1 MNPEYM
7 RRAIEL
13 AKRGEGRVSPNPL
26 VGCVVVKDEKVI
38 AQGWH
43 DHYGGFHAER
53 NALTGVPRDVTE
65 GADLYVTLE
74 PCCHHGKTPPCTD
87 IIIEKGIKR
96 VFVGS
101 DDPNPLVAGG
111 GFAAL
116 RAAGIEVQ
124 THVLKD
130 ECDSINEVFF
140 HYISTKTPFVVMKYA
155 MTLDGKINLGDR
167 FTSDVFDGS
176 PLWTVGED
184 TEGKKPAGSGGV
196 RITGDEAQAHVH
208 LLRKRYSSIM
218 VGVGTVLADD
228 PMLNY
233 RQEVL
238 IGFGAGLVSE
248 ALSSEDKDSSQAGV
262 GAGSDPGEILPEAGV
277 SDRVES
283 EADFDYNPT
292 RIIVDSHLRT
302 PVGSR
307 IVQTAKDI
315 PTIIAY
321 VDTEMRGQ
329 ISSGVGNVSASDRMY
344 ALAEAGVR
352 LMPVESDGRGH
363 VSLSDLLKKLGA
375 DGIDSILVE
384 GGSSLHGSFMDNR
397 LINRVYAYISP
408 RLFGGQMSLSPVG
421 GIGVADADEA
431 MRLADV
437 EMLHLGD
444 DICIT
449 GKTIW

>member
-26 VGCVVVKDEKVI
+26 VGCVAVKDEKVI

-53 NALTGVPRDVTE
+53 NALTGVPRDVTG

-167 FTSDVFDGS
+167 FTSDVSDGS

-184 TEGKKPAGSGGV
+184 TEGKKTAGSGGV

-238 IGFGAGLVSE
+238 TGFG
-248 ALSSEDKDSSQAGV
+248 
-262 GAGSDPGEILPEAGV
+262 AGV

-329 ISSGVGNVSASDRMY
+329 ISSGFGNVSASDRMS

-352 LMPVESDGRGH
+352 LMPVESDGHGH
-363 VSLSDLLKKLGA
+363 VSLFDLLKKMGA

-449 GKTIW
+449 GKTSW

>member
-26 VGCVVVKDEKVI
+26 VGCVAVKDEKVI

-167 FTSDVFDGS
+167 FTSDVSDGS

-184 TEGKKPAGSGGV
+184 TEGKKTAGSGGV

-238 IGFGAGLVSE
+238 TGFG
-248 ALSSEDKDSSQAGV
+248 
-262 GAGSDPGEILPEAGV
+262 AGV

-329 ISSGVGNVSASDRMY
+329 ASSGVGNVSASDRMSE
-344 ALAEAGVR
+344 LAEAGVR
-352 LMPVESDGRGH
+352 LMPVESDGHGH

>member
-26 VGCVVVKDEKVI
+26 VGCVAVKDEKVI

-130 ECDSINEVFF
+130 KCDSINEVFF

-167 FTSDVFDGS
+167 FTSDVFNGS
-176 PLWTVGED
+176 LLWTVGED
-184 TEGKKPAGSGGV
+184 TEGKKTAGSGGV

-238 IGFGAGLVSE
+238 TGFG
-248 ALSSEDKDSSQAGV
+248 
-262 GAGSDPGEILPEAGV
+262 AGV

-329 ISSGVGNVSASDRMY
+329 ISSGFGNVSASDRMS

-352 LMPVESDGRGH
+352 LMPVESDGHGH

>member
-26 VGCVVVKDEKVI
+26 VGCVAVKDEKVI

-53 NALTGVPRDVTE
+53 NALTGVPRDVTG

-167 FTSDVFDGS
+167 FTSDVSDGS

-184 TEGKKPAGSGGV
+184 TEGKKTAGSGGV

-238 IGFGAGLVSE
+238 TGFG
-248 ALSSEDKDSSQAGV
+248 
-262 GAGSDPGEILPEAGV
+262 AGV

-329 ISSGVGNVSASDRMY
+329 ASSGVGNVSASDRMSE
-344 ALAEAGVR
+344 LAEAGVR
-352 LMPVESDGRGH
+352 LMPVESDGHGH

>member
-26 VGCVVVKDEKVI
+26 VGCVAVKDEKVI

-167 FTSDVFDGS
+167 FTSDVSDGS

-184 TEGKKPAGSGGV
+184 TEGKKTAGSGGV

-238 IGFGAGLVSE
+238 TGFG
-248 ALSSEDKDSSQAGV
+248 
-262 GAGSDPGEILPEAGV
+262 AGV

-329 ISSGVGNVSASDRMY
+329 ASSGVGNVSASDRMS

-363 VSLSDLLKKLGA
+363 VSLSDLLKKMGA

-384 GGSSLHGSFMDNR
+384 GGSSLHGSFMDSR

>member
-53 NALTGVPRDVTE
+53 NALTGVSCDVTE

-116 RAAGIEVQ
+116 RATGIEVR
-124 THVLKD
+124 THVLKE

-155 MTLDGKINLGDR
+155 MTLDGKINLGNSLKHGDR
-167 FTSDVFDGS
+167 
-176 PLWTVGED
+176 ED
-184 TEGKKPAGSGGV
+184 PIIQVGSGSAGISRGV
-196 RITGDEAQAHVH
+196 RITGNEAQAHVH

-238 IGFGAGLVSE
+238 TGFGAGLVSE
-248 ALSSEDKDSSQAGV
+248 VLSLEDKVSSQAGV
-262 GAGSDPGEILPEAGV
+262 GVGSDPGEILPEVGV
-277 SDRVES
+277 SDLVES
-283 EADFDYNPT
+283 ETDFDYNPT

-329 ISSGVGNVSASDRMY
+329 ASSGVGNVSASDRMS

>member
-26 VGCVVVKDEKVI
+26 VGCVAVKDEKVI

-130 ECDSINEVFF
+130 KCDSINEVFF

-167 FTSDVFDGS
+167 FTSDVSDGS

-184 TEGKKPAGSGGV
+184 TEGKKTAGSGGV

-238 IGFGAGLVSE
+238 TGFG
-248 ALSSEDKDSSQAGV
+248 
-262 GAGSDPGEILPEAGV
+262 AGV

-329 ISSGVGNVSASDRMY
+329 ISSGFGNVSASDRMS

-352 LMPVESDGRGH
+352 LMPVESDGHGH

>member
-26 VGCVVVKDEKVI
+26 VGCVAVKDEKVI

-167 FTSDVFDGS
+167 FTSDVSDGS

-238 IGFGAGLVSE
+238 TGFG
-248 ALSSEDKDSSQAGV
+248 
-262 GAGSDPGEILPEAGV
+262 AGV

-329 ISSGVGNVSASDRMY
+329 ISSGVGNVSASDRMS

-352 LMPVESDGRGH
+352 LMPVESDGRGR